1 MLRPRIEKTWVALL
15 VLLCSAGGAM
25 TATAAETVYLKYNV
39 HVQEQIGRD
48 GAHIY
53 KASYSGWVD
62 PLPPFFV
69 VPAGSAVT
77 IGPSRGGFTLTP
89 QADPKA
95 IAFEY
100 KEKHMGMSL
109 DEYLAQITSPQPVA
123 LERFS
128 KTDRAGIRAGKAQ
141 VGMSKDGVLTALGIP
156 PRHKTPSLDEN
167 SWTYWKDKYR
177 TLVVEFDGTGTVKSI
192 RQ

>member
-1 MLRPRIEKTWVALL
+1 MSSRACGKVLMLVALL
-15 VLLCSAGGAM
+15 VMVSLVSSGI
-25 TATAAETVYLKYNV
+25 AADTVYLKYNV
-39 HVQEQIGRD
+39 HVQEQTGRD
-48 GAHIY
+48 GAKIY

-69 VPAGSAVT
+69 VAAGSAVQ
-77 IGPSRGGFTLTP
+77 IEKSRGGFTLTP
-89 QADPKA
+89 QAEPKA
-95 IAFEY
+95 IAFEF

-109 DEYLAQITSPQPVA
+109 DEYLAQLTSPQTVS
-123 LERFS
+123 LDRFS
-128 KTDRAGIRAGKAQ
+128 KTDRAGIKAGKAQ
-141 VGMSKDGVLTALGIP
+141 VGMSKQGVLTALGIP

-177 TLVVEFDGTGTVKSI
+177 TLVVEFDGTGTVRSI

>member
-1 MLRPRIEKTWVALL
+1 MLRQGFNKKCIVLL
-15 VLLCSAGGAM
+15 LLLCSVGGVTTAM
-25 TATAAETVYLKYNV
+25 AAETVYLKYNV

-77 IGPSRGGFTLTP
+77 IGRSRSGFTLTP
-89 QADPKA
+89 QAEPKE
-95 IAFEY
+95 IVFEF

-123 LERFS
+123 LDRFS